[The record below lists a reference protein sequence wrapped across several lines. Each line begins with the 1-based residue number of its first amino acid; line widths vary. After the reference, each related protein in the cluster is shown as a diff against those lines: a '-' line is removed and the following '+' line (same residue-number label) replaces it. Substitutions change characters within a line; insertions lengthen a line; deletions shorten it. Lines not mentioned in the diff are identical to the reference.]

1 MKGYAMMYRKIIVPV
16 DNSKASLR
24 ALDEACELAVLSD
37 AEVLAVHVVDLTQFN
52 WGAAE
57 LANHTALREAVKDVG
72 SHVLEHAS
80 QKLHDSGVRHQ
91 TKILESGGD
100 KIADVIMD
108 EVADSD
114 SDLIIMGTH
123 GFGGLIHLLLG
134 SVAEG
139 VLRQS
144 KVPVLLLRHE
154 DDNKKTLA

>member
-1 MKGYAMMYRKIIVPV
+1 MMYRKIMVPV
-16 DNSKASLR
+16 DDSKASLR
-24 ALDEACELAVLSD
+24 ALDEACALAALSD

-57 LANHTALREAVKDVG
+57 FANHTALREAIEDVG
-72 SHVLEHAS
+72 TRVLEHAS
-80 QKLHDSGVRHQ
+80 QKLHESGVHHQ

-100 KIADVIMD
+100 KIADVLVE
-108 EVADSD
+108 EVADSN

-123 GFGGLIHLLLG
+123 GFSGLMHLLLG

-144 KVPVLLLRHE
+144 KVPVLLVRQE
-154 DDNKKTLA
+154 DDD